1 MIARDR
7 ESPSPLSARRCSTSC
22 RGGQAAV
29 FAPRTRTFPRNHGMA
44 PLASATMTASPS
56 SPSKRVLRANSVSST
71 IEVGPAPVFDPGVLR
86 RPLRSIYHAERQAAY
101 RRQVRRQP
109 HQVLELPG
117 LRLWLRNSEV
127 VPSRL
132 RAVIRSSPAG
142 GGMILFSLVFT
153 PAELRDARTNLEHAA
168 VELRAEENSIC
179 EKPPVGIAIE
189 VSAAAILAN
198 HTAKEVVF
206 LSIGTDDL
214 IQYTPAE
221 SRTDATVADLYCAV
235 DSTVLRS
242 TAKVVSAARRH
253 ENAVSVCGTMRGDAR
268 LHDAPLGLDIEAVE
282 HASPPVAGDQETD
295 PWHSARERLA
305 GGREGPPSQR
315 GSIRRGTNRNR
326 AARGR
331 SCERITDHPIRD
343 KWPSN
348 CR

>member
-29 FAPRTRTFPRNHGMA
+29 FAPHTRTFPRNHGMA

-71 IEVGPAPVFDPGVLR
+71 IEVGPAPVFDPGVMR
-86 RPLRSIYHAERQAAY
+86 RPLRSIYHAERQAKY
-101 RRQVRRQP
+101 RRQVRGQP

-132 RAVIRSSPAG
+132 RAVIRSSRAG

-214 IQYTPAE
+214 FQYTPADG
-221 SRTDATVADLYCAV
+221 RTDATVADLYCAV

-253 ENAVSVCGTMRGDAR
+253 ENAVSVCGTMRGHAVYTMVR
-268 LHDAPLGLDIEAVE
+268 LGSLFRQLSTPPRQLPEIRGLIRGIRLESAGRRPLRTVVSKGLDTSWNE
-282 HASPPVAGDQETD
+282 SKPCC
-295 PWHSARERLA
+295 ARSFVR
-305 GGREGPPSQR
+305 
-315 GSIRRGTNRNR
+315 
-326 AARGR
+326 
-331 SCERITDHPIRD
+331 RITDHPIRD